1 MSVATQIVDPQS
13 ATLALT
19 LLQSK
24 AGNRWGRAVEEM
36 KTNRLHV
43 AGDFPEFI
51 VTNKSGVA
59 YKVRL
64 DMHGSGS
71 CTCPDFQVRIA
82 QDGRICKHI
91 AAAAIT
97 ALAPQVGV
105 SSPANGNGSVKAN
118 GISSAEVAPLIFRIR
133 RSVQTD
139 GKAAVQVEV
148 QARVINDQAQDR
160 ETASY
165 AYELLERL
173 ASLAGG
179 TRVPGG
185 PAVGPLGWKNTAPSD
200 NNARED
206 GGHME
211 CARRDGVPA
220 SGAGSPAKT
229 FLPGAAKTKPIKSHA
244 TSTTE
249 GGPVHAVITKIDR
262 MKTRQGDSLFL
273 KVDVGGETV
282 RVFGRPEELAE
293 RLEAS
298 GYDIPASEIEAGME
312 LHLPCLVKVG
322 QGHNGYKN
330 IEEFLPEAAE

>member
-1 MSVATQIVDPQS
+1 MSVAIQVVDPQS
-13 ATLALT
+13 ASLALT

-43 AGDFPEFI
+43 SGDFPEFI

-59 YKVRL
+59 YQVRL
-64 DMHGSGS
+64 DLHGTGS

-82 QDGRICKHI
+82 REGRICKHI

-105 SSPANGNGSVKAN
+105 SSPANGNGTVKAN

-148 QARVINDQAQDR
+148 QARVTNDEEQDR

-173 ASLAGG
+173 ASQA
-179 TRVPGG
+179 
-185 PAVGPLGWKNTAPSD
+185 AKNTAPSI
-200 NNARED
+200 NNAHREFD
-206 GGHME
+206 
-211 CARRDGVPA
+211 
-220 SGAGSPAKT
+220 SPS
-229 FLPGAAKTKPIKSHA
+229 AATAMPIKPRRVTT
-244 TSTTE
+244 TSKTS
-249 GGPVHAVITKIDR
+249 PVPAVITKIDR
-262 MKTRQGDSLFL
+262 MKTRQGESLFL

-312 LHLPCLVKVG
+312 LHLPCLVKLG
-322 QGHNGYKN
+322 QGNSGYKI
-330 IEEFLPEAAE
+330 IEEFLPEAAA

>member
-1 MSVATQIVDPQS
+1 MSVATQVVNPQS
-13 ATLALT
+13 ASLALT

-24 AGNRWGRAVEEM
+24 AGNRWARAVEEM
-36 KTNRLHV
+36 KTKRLHV

-82 QDGRICKHI
+82 QEGRICKHI

-105 SSPANGNGSVKAN
+105 PSPANGNGSIRAN
-118 GISSAEVAPLIFRIR
+118 GGATAEGSVLVFRIR
-133 RSVQTD
+133 RNVQTD
-139 GKAAVQVEV
+139 GNAGVQVEV
-148 QARVINDQAQDR
+148 QARVTNDEEKDR

-173 ASLAGG
+173 ASHVATGS
-179 TRVPGG
+179 
-185 PAVGPLGWKNTAPSD
+185 APSAST
-200 NNARED
+200 AREF
-206 GGHME
+206 E
-211 CARRDGVPA
+211 PA
-220 SGAGSPAKT
+220 SAAQPMPIRSRRLAAASKTSPV
-229 FLPGAAKTKPIKSHA
+229 P
-244 TSTTE
+244 
-249 GGPVHAVITKIDR
+249 AVITKIDR
-262 MKTRQGDSLFL
+262 MKTRQGESLFL

-312 LHLPCLVKVG
+312 LHLPCLVKLG
-322 QGHNGYKN
+322 QGNNGYKI
-330 IEEFLPEAAE
+330 IEEFLPEAAA

>member
-1 MSVATQIVDPQS
+1 MSVVTQVVNPQS
-13 ATLALT
+13 ASLALT

-24 AGNRWGRAVEEM
+24 AGNRWARAVEEM
-36 KTNRLHV
+36 KTKRLHV

-82 QDGRICKHI
+82 QEGRICKHI

-105 SSPANGNGSVKAN
+105 SSYSNGNGSVRGN
-118 GISSAEVAPLIFRIR
+118 GGAAAEGSVLVFRIR
-133 RSVQTD
+133 RNVQTD
-139 GKAAVQVEV
+139 GKAGVQVEV
-148 QARVINDQAQDR
+148 QARVTNDEEKDR

-173 ASLAGG
+173 ASHVATG
-179 TRVPGG
+179 
-185 PAVGPLGWKNTAPSD
+185 TAPSATT
-200 NNARED
+200 ARKFE
-206 GGHME
+206 
-211 CARRDGVPA
+211 PA
-220 SGAGSPAKT
+220 SAAQPMPIRSRRLAAASKTSPV
-229 FLPGAAKTKPIKSHA
+229 P
-244 TSTTE
+244 
-249 GGPVHAVITKIDR
+249 AVITKIDR
-262 MKTRQGDSLFL
+262 MKTRQGESLFL

-312 LHLPCLVKVG
+312 LHLPCLVKLG
-322 QGHNGYKN
+322 QGNNGYKI
-330 IEEFLPEAAE
+330 IEEFLPEAAA

>member
-1 MSVATQIVDPQS
+1 MSVATQVVNPQS
-13 ATLALT
+13 ASLALT

-24 AGNRWGRAVEEM
+24 AGNRWARAVEEM
-36 KTNRLHV
+36 KTKRLHV

-51 VTNKSGVA
+51 VTNKSGTA

-64 DMHGSGS
+64 DVHGSGS

-82 QDGRICKHI
+82 QEGRICKHI

-105 SSPANGNGSVKAN
+105 PSPMNGNGSVRAN
-118 GISSAEVAPLIFRIR
+118 GGGAAEGSVLVFRIR
-133 RSVQTD
+133 RNVQTD
-139 GKAAVQVEV
+139 GKAGVQVEV
-148 QARVINDQAQDR
+148 QARVTNDEDKDR

-173 ASLAGG
+173 ASHVATGS
-179 TRVPGG
+179 
-185 PAVGPLGWKNTAPSD
+185 APSAST
-200 NNARED
+200 AREF
-206 GGHME
+206 E
-211 CARRDGVPA
+211 PA
-220 SGAGSPAKT
+220 SAAQPMPIRSRRLAAASKGSPTRPPFGVLGQKT
-229 FLPGAAKTKPIKSHA
+229 S
-244 TSTTE
+244 
-249 GGPVHAVITKIDR
+249 PVPAVITKIDR
-262 MKTRQGDSLFL
+262 MKTRQGESLFL

-312 LHLPCLVKVG
+312 LHLPCLVKLG
-322 QGHNGYKN
+322 QGNNGYKI
-330 IEEFLPEAAE
+330 IEEFLPEAAA

>member
-24 AGNRWGRAVEEM
+24 AGNRWARAVEEM
-36 KTNRLHV
+36 KTSRLRV

-51 VTNKSGVA
+51 VTNKSGTA
-59 YKVRL
+59 YKVKL
-64 DMHGSGS
+64 DPHGSGS

-173 ASLAGG
+173 ASQAATG
-179 TRVPGG
+179 VPGG
-185 PAVGPLGWKNTAPSD
+185 PGSGPQGWKNTAPSE
-200 NNARED
+200 NTARQFD
-206 GGHME
+206 SPS
-211 CARRDGVPA
+211 AATATPIKPRRVTTT
-220 SGAGSPAKT
+220 SMGSPTRPSVGVAGQKT
-229 FLPGAAKTKPIKSHA
+229 S
-244 TSTTE
+244 
-249 GGPVHAVITKIDR
+249 PVPAVITKIDR
-262 MKTRQGDSLFL
+262 MKTRQGESLFL

-312 LHLPCLVKVG
+312 LHLPCLVKLG
-322 QGHNGYKN
+322 QGNSGYKI
-330 IEEFLPEAAE
+330 IEEFLPEAAA

>member
-1 MSVATQIVDPQS
+1 MSVAAQAVDPQS
-13 ATLALT
+13 ASLPLT

-24 AGNRWGRAVEEM
+24 AGNRWARAVEEM
-36 KTNRLHV
+36 KTNRLRV

-51 VTNKSGVA
+51 VTNKSGTA

-64 DMHGSGS
+64 DPHGNGS
-71 CTCPDFQVRIA
+71 CTCPDFQVRVA
-82 QDGRICKHI
+82 QEGRICKHI

-97 ALAPQVGV
+97 ASAPQSKA
-105 SSPANGNGSVKAN
+105 SSPANGTGSVRAN
-118 GISSAEVAPLIFRIR
+118 EAATAEASPLIFRIR
-133 RSVQTD
+133 RNVQTD
-139 GKAAVQVEV
+139 GKNGTLVEV
-148 QARVINDQAQDR
+148 QARVTNDEVQDR

-173 ASLAGG
+173 ASLAGKN
-179 TRVPGG
+179 
-185 PAVGPLGWKNTAPSD
+185 PAPPENKY
-200 NNARED
+200 ARE
-206 GGHME
+206 
-211 CARRDGVPA
+211 AV
-220 SGAGSPAKT
+220 SPSTAK
-229 FLPGAAKTKPIKSHA
+229 PPIKSRA
-244 TSTTE
+244 TSAKE
-249 GGPVHAVITKIDR
+249 GSPVHAVITKIDR

-273 KVDVGGETV
+273 KVDVGGEAV

>member
-1 MSVATQIVDPQS
+1 MSFVTQVVDPQS
-13 ATLALT
+13 ASLTLN

-43 AGDFPEFI
+43 SGDFPEFI

-59 YKVRL
+59 YRVKL
-64 DMHGSGS
+64 DLHGSGS

-82 QDGRICKHI
+82 QEGRICKHI

-105 SSPANGNGSVKAN
+105 SSSANGNGSVKAN
-118 GISSAEVAPLIFRIR
+118 GIPSAEVSPLIFRIR

-148 QARVINDQAQDR
+148 QARVTNDEAQDR

-165 AYELLERL
+165 AYVLLERL
-173 ASLAGG
+173 ASQA
-179 TRVPGG
+179 
-185 PAVGPLGWKNTAPSD
+185 AKNGAPSD
-200 NNARED
+200 NNAHREFD
-206 GGHME
+206 
-211 CARRDGVPA
+211 
-220 SGAGSPAKT
+220 SPS
-229 FLPGAAKTKPIKSHA
+229 AATATPIKPRRITAASKA
-244 TSTTE
+244 S
-249 GGPVHAVITKIDR
+249 PVPAVITKIDR
-262 MKTRQGDSLFL
+262 MKTRQGESLFL
-273 KVDVGGETV
+273 QVDVNGETV

-312 LHLPCLVKVG
+312 LHLPCLVKLG
-322 QGHNGYKN
+322 QGNSGYKI
-330 IEEFLPEAAE
+330 IEEFLPEAAA